1 MLKNVDG
8 KQVLRIISSS
18 DVIYIQFLPFD
29 PLMQMVK
36 KVIGAQV
43 GTQQFDQKLAKVV
56 DIQNYINAISLGG
69 SKTLNCIPLVARAG
83 HCNPKTH

>member
-18 DVIYIQFLPFD
+18 DVIYIYFLPFN

-43 GTQQFDQKLAKVV
+43 GTNLATN
-56 DIQNYINAISLGG
+56 ILR
-69 SKTLNCIPLVARAG
+69 T
-83 HCNPKTH
+83 